1 MQVLARLTVPC
12 PPFFLT
18 FGTRLPICLK
28 SATGVSMM
36 KPKQQVQK
44 RTDLECMSE
53 WDRLAIYLEIDQQTL
68 FCGG

>member
-1 MQVLARLTVPC
+1 
-12 PPFFLT
+12 
-18 FGTRLPICLK
+18 
-28 SATGVSMM
+28 MM

-53 WDRLAIYLEIDQQTL
+53 WDRLAIYLEINQQTL